1 MTLYS
6 EGCRSRITPQLK
18 RIDLLSGRTET
29 LEGGVVVRK
38 SAHVSGQLVK
48 RPSVAT
54 GGKLTV
60 SLLNCPYPTNVF

>member
-1 MTLYS
+1 M
-6 EGCRSRITPQLK
+6 PQLK

-38 SAHVSGQLVK
+38 SAHVSVQLVK
-48 RPSVAT
+48 RPAVAT
-54 GGKLTV
+54 CGKLTV